1 VILLGDSDYE
11 QGHVTT
17 QITKII
23 PQVQK
28 EEAMKCYVEAQ
39 MVGEYPGVE
48 APNLQHM
55 CTR

>member
-1 VILLGDSDYE
+1 MLGDSDYE

-48 APNLQHM
+48 ALNLQHM

>member
-1 VILLGDSDYE
+1 MGDSDYE

-48 APNLQHM
+48 ALNLQHM